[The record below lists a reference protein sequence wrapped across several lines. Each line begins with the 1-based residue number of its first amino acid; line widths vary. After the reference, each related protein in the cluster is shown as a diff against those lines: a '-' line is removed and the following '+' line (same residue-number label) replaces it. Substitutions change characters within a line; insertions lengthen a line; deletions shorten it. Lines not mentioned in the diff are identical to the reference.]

1 MVTLVT
7 LMQEVQGSIPG
18 ATLQNLGVF
27 GAQPSPQKAYI
38 KSKWAMT
45 SLNKVKEGVKTWG
58 AVWPMGCKN

>member
-27 GAQPSPQKAYI
+27 GAQPSPQKACI
-38 KSKWAMT
+38 KSKRAMT
-45 SLNKVKEGVKTWG
+45 SLKKVKNGVKT
-58 AVWPMGCKN
+58 